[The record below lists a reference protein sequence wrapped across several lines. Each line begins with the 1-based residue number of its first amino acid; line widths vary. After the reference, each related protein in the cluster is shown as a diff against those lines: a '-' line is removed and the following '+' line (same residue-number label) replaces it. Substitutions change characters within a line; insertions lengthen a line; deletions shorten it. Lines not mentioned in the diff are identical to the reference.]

1 MDPSRR
7 RFFGRSTRV
16 SPFRPP
22 WSMPEA
28 VFVDACT
35 RCDDCVSAC
44 PTGLLKRGY
53 GGYPVADFT
62 AASCTFCGECSDA
75 CATSAISR
83 ELAAAPWSF
92 SIHIADGCLAH
103 QRVECRVCGEL
114 CEAGAIRFRPTLG
127 GVSRPE
133 IDRAACT
140 GCGACLAPCPVNAIA
155 RVARPSLPSL
165 LQAELS

>member
-1 MDPSRR
+1 MNPSRR

-16 SPFRPP
+16 APFRPP

-44 PTGLLKRGY
+44 PTGLLKRGD
-53 GGYPVADFT
+53 GGFPVADFT
-62 AASCTFCGECSDA
+62 AAACTFCGECSDA

-114 CEAGAIRFRPTLG
+114 CETKVIRFRPTLG
-127 GVSRPE
+127 GVSCPE
-133 IDRAACT
+133 VDHAACT
-140 GCGACLAPCPVNAIA
+140 GCGACLAPCPVGAIT
-155 RVARPSLPSL
+155 RVARPSLHP
-165 LQAELS
+165 AELS